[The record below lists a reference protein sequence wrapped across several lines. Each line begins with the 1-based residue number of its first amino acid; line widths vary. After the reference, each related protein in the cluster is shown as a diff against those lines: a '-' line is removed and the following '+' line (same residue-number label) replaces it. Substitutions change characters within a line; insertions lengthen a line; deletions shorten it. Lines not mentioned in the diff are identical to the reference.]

1 MSMLMEQDVK
11 ILYWEKKE
19 KKKRLESKKKKK
31 KISHESGN
39 VIENNS

>member
-1 MSMLMEQDVK
+1 MEQDVK

>member
-1 MSMLMEQDVK
+1 MLMEQDVK

>member
-19 KKKRLESKKKKK
+19 KKKRLESKKKK
-31 KISHESGN
+31 ISHESGN